1 MFICFENLFKTKYNS
16 NFQRQMSTFKDRK
29 NQESSVGKKR
39 SSFVKFLDAERK
51 KCSKLVHPDTQKLMA
66 MISSFKATCTA
77 SDTKTF
83 EMWLLQLKLSKEMVL
98 IAAGLLEFLDEITE
112 LEELGMDSKTDII
125 PPIDSMIEEC
135 QDLILDSEN
144 QPWKAVAERDVKTN
158 LFLDAVLSAMNK
170 ALAMVFR
177 SKKWIKTEERFDLLY
192 ACRCLF
198 EAADDLL
205 KSVTYDGDFLE
216 LDSELEA
223 FMEDA
228 ICKCDDQHLDGYLD
242 VDQDNEEEEEEEEDD
257 ELADEEDE
265 SDEDDD

>member
-1 MFICFENLFKTKYNS
+1 MIFFSEIHLTRIKLKFLLN
-16 NFQRQMSTFKDRK
+16 MPTFNDLK
-29 NQESSVGKKR
+29 NRETHVGKKR
-39 SSFVKFLDAERK
+39 APVVKFQDIERK

-83 EMWLLQLKLSKEMVL
+83 DMWLLQLKLSKEMVL

-158 LFLDAVLSAMNK
+158 LFLDAVLSAMKK
-170 ALAMVFR
+170 AVAMVFR

-223 FMEDA
+223 LMEDA

-242 VDQDNEEEEEEEEDD
+242 VDQDNEEEEEEDD
-257 ELADEEDE
+257 ELADEDEEDE